1 MLMFVETPHGP
12 TPYFSSSPNYLWCAD
27 YVTESERT
35 STRIKRKIILE
46 GNEDS
51 PGEGENEDMT
61 VDAHEK
67 EMGVP
72 E

>member
-1 MLMFVETPHGP
+1 
-12 TPYFSSSPNYLWCAD
+12 
-27 YVTESERT
+27 VTESERT